1 MSDFNFI
8 IDEDRRFSNKF
19 DLSETLAGFVNNRDF
34 GRGYADIESGQNQ
47 RQDQAYIWRAISA
60 IGDDVA
66 NTIYENVL
74 NYIDNVSNVDLC
86 KTQALQSLVNTH
98 GIRYSILNSLDI
110 VPLEL
115 RNLIDV
121 YSINKK
127 YLIQNGI
134 LNGYR
139 QYEIQ
144 NVLTD
149 SSVQLDGL
157 DSVFSDVGAVSA
169 NVRPRIKNDVDE
181 KDFYCFLSS
190 MYFDTMYDAVATQ
203 FVPDDVSTS
212 NQAAKRPIWL
222 HYSDEFQN
230 FMPYETQLSAEEF
243 RRFKLLNG
251 IDADFDE
258 VAVVDRINSGQDT
271 LSNYQGDVL
280 SLLKMEM
287 AARRTAFDPAVP
299 ESKYMIQK
307 KNKVKEYFDFI
318 EWRYKCINSV
328 HEIGG
333 IYDIDRSYIE
343 LRSPVDIA
351 SYNLISSDPSDPE
364 LMGIDEQKISLV
376 ADNLAGITIY
386 ISKIREYLKYQAQ
399 KNYMKGTYNLL
410 KFVIGMFLKQ
420 FSESNFFNIMKNG
433 TGQDQSQIHDMQM
446 KMSAITTDD
455 IDVIEYSD

>member
-1 MSDFNFI
+1 M
-8 IDEDRRFSNKF
+8 
-19 DLSETLAGFVNNRDF
+19 
-34 GRGYADIESGQNQ
+34 
-47 RQDQAYIWRAISA
+47 
-60 IGDDVA
+60 
-66 NTIYENVL
+66 
-74 NYIDNVSNVDLC
+74 
-86 KTQALQSLVNTH
+86 
-98 GIRYSILNSLDI
+98 
-110 VPLEL
+110 
-115 RNLIDV
+115 
-121 YSINKK
+121 
-127 YLIQNGI
+127 
-134 LNGYR
+134 
-139 QYEIQ
+139 
-144 NVLTD
+144 
-149 SSVQLDGL
+149 
-157 DSVFSDVGAVSA
+157 
-169 NVRPRIKNDVDE
+169 
-181 KDFYCFLSS
+181 
-190 MYFDTMYDAVATQ
+190 
-203 FVPDDVSTS
+203 
-212 NQAAKRPIWL
+212 
-222 HYSDEFQN
+222 
-230 FMPYETQLSAEEF
+230 
-243 RRFKLLNG
+243 
-251 IDADFDE
+251 
-258 VAVVDRINSGQDT
+258 DRINSGQDT

>member
-86 KTQALQSLVNTH
+86 KTQALQSLVNAL

-139 QYEIQ
+139 QYEMQ
-144 NVLTD
+144 NVLID
-149 SSVQLDGL
+149 GSVPLDGL
-157 DSVFSDVGAVSA
+157 DGVFSDVGAVSA
-169 NVRPRIKNDVDE
+169 NVQPRIKNDIDE

-222 HYSDEFQN
+222 HYSDEF
-230 FMPYETQLSAEEF
+230 
-243 RRFKLLNG
+243 
-251 IDADFDE
+251 
-258 VAVVDRINSGQDT
+258 
-271 LSNYQGDVL
+271 
-280 SLLKMEM
+280 
-287 AARRTAFDPAVP
+287 
-299 ESKYMIQK
+299 
-307 KNKVKEYFDFI
+307 
-318 EWRYKCINSV
+318 
-328 HEIGG
+328 
-333 IYDIDRSYIE
+333 
-343 LRSPVDIA
+343 
-351 SYNLISSDPSDPE
+351 
-364 LMGIDEQKISLV
+364 
-376 ADNLAGITIY
+376 
-386 ISKIREYLKYQAQ
+386 
-399 KNYMKGTYNLL
+399 
-410 KFVIGMFLKQ
+410 
-420 FSESNFFNIMKNG
+420 
-433 TGQDQSQIHDMQM
+433 
-446 KMSAITTDD
+446 
-455 IDVIEYSD
+455 